1 MGVIQ
6 AWSCV
11 LALGAALAVGQ
22 DLEAT
27 YLANEGVLLRSGTS
41 AVLVDALF
49 GEGLEGYPAVASEQ
63 RERLERAEPP
73 FDAVT
78 LVLATH
84 RHRDHFEPAAVA
96 RFLAANTRAQFLSTP
111 QAASELGASLA
122 VVGGGASIAGRVHS
136 TLPAAGALEHHELGG
151 VSLRVAQLHHGVG
164 SEIQNLGFLIE
175 LGGVRVLH
183 VGDTSASA
191 ADLAPLAL
199 HREGIDLALLP
210 VWYFSFERLV
220 PAVSEQMRPR
230 RSVAFHFAAAD
241 APSNYHGPAS
251 SLESLV
257 RLVEE
262 RAPEVELWTQ
272 PGQRLVVSPDPSR

>member
-1 MGVIQ
+1 VTIR
-6 AWSCV
+6 AWCCL
-11 LALGAALAVGQ
+11 LALVAAPSAGQ

-49 GEGLEGYPAVASEQ
+49 GEGLEGYPTVPSEQ

-84 RHRDHFEPAAVA
+84 RHRDHFEPTAVA
-96 RFLAANTRAQFLSTP
+96 RFLAANARTHFLSTP
-111 QAASELGASLA
+111 QAASELGAALA
-122 VVGGGASIAGRVHS
+122 ASGGGAPIERRIHS
-136 TLPAAGALEHHELGG
+136 ALPAAGALEHHELGG
-151 VSLRVAQLHHGVG
+151 VSLRVAQLHHGAG
-164 SEIQNLGFLIE
+164 NETQNLGFLIE

-191 ADLAPLAL
+191 ADFAPLAL
-199 HREGIDLALLP
+199 DRAGIDLALLP
-210 VWYFSFERLV
+210 VWYFTSQGLAS
-220 PAVSEQMRPR
+220 AVSEQMRPR

-241 APSNYHGPAS
+241 APSNYHGPAT

-257 RLVEE
+257 RLVEG
-262 RAPEVELWTQ
+262 RAPEVELWTR
-272 PGQRLVVSPDPSR
+272 PGQRLVVSPAPSG